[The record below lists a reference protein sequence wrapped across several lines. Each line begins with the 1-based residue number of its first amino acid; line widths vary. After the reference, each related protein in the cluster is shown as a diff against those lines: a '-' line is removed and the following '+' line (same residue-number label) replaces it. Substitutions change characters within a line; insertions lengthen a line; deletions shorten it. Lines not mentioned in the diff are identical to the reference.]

1 MSANNTQAHPVFNGK
16 YEILKSLGEGNTSK
30 VYLGKLKDTEEYAAI
45 KILKEEFLRRDQDSI
60 LSVHNEITILKNLQH
75 AGIINMFEYGDAGQV
90 VKPSGRVID
99 NLVYI
104 VMEFVQGGLL
114 FDLCQT
120 MGAMGEDAGRF
131 FLHQMLDSVEYMHSR
146 RVVHRDLKLEN
157 ILVDDNLNLKLADF
171 GFACYKNI
179 DSLKSY
185 RGTMTYMAPEI
196 KEGKMYKGQ
205 NVDMFSIGVILF
217 IIVQGIFPFK
227 EARKEE
233 YFYNLLLQ
241 GKTDV
246 YF

>member
-1 MSANNTQAHPVFNGK
+1 MT
-16 YEILKSLGEGNTSK
+16 
-30 VYLGKLKDTEEYAAI
+30 
-45 KILKEEFLRRDQDSI
+45 
-60 LSVHNEITILKNLQH
+60 
-75 AGIINMFEYGDAGQV
+75 EYGDSGKV
-90 VKPSGRVID
+90 VKPSGRVIE
-99 NLVYI
+99 NLVFI

-120 MGAMGEDAGRF
+120 MGCMGEDAGRF
-131 FLHQMLDSVEYMHSR
+131 FLHQMLDSVDYMHNLK
-146 RVVHRDLKLEN
+146 VVHRDLKLEN
-157 ILVDDNLNLKLADF
+157 ILVDDNLNLKVADF

-179 DSLKSY
+179 DALRSY

-196 KEGKMYKGQ
+196 KEGKTYSGKQ
-205 NVDMFSIGVILF
+205 VDMFSIGVILF

-246 YF
+246 YFQKVNGTGLSEDFKDLILKLFSYNGNDRLTAEQIRAHPWMQSANFNFEATRTQLLQTMAQK